1 MELMLQAIEICRLR
15 SAERVS
21 IEVNVA
27 DRPCIRSFV
36 EAVLVSAVVSME
48 SRLYHRAWQTVASVR
63 GATCDMLSTLIS
75 KATTNSTVSKEPLT
89 VDMGW
94 VIERMIEIISLP
106 DVVEQDGLNLVNLDK
121 RRCESHKNHII
132 PNVFL
137 SDETQVYA
145 YLIDEYMPK
154 RPVSKVSTARNQ
166 PSRLRQ
172 TQSGRGRA

>member
-1 MELMLQAIEICRLR
+1 MISELSQDSLYRLLPPAIRGCIRAFMILRKWLIAKLVVTKLGLRARQQRMELMLQAIEICRLR
-15 SAERVS
+15 GAEPGS
-21 IEVNVA
+21 SEVNVA

-63 GATCDMLSTLIS
+63 GATCDMLSSLIS
-75 KATTNSTVSKEPLT
+75 KATVNSTVSKEPLT

-121 RRCESHKNHII
+121 RRCESHH
-132 PNVFL
+132 
-137 SDETQVYA
+137 A
-145 YLIDEYMPK
+145 
-154 RPVSKVSTARNQ
+154 
-166 PSRLRQ
+166 
-172 TQSGRGRA
+172 